1 MVCIFQHIALMW
13 AFRHPYL
20 KGGSSSISRLGPA
33 VHGVPSATSPNPRGP
48 SGARSVQ
55 QVQHPVKELVQEV
68 PYILCHLPLYGEASA
83 LQCSCKSHLFLYMD
97 ERVLHCS
104 CKSHLFLYVDERALL
119 VVASLI
125 YPYMG
130 KR

>member
-1 MVCIFQHIALMW
+1 M
-13 AFRHPYL
+13 
-20 KGGSSSISRLGPA
+20 
-33 VHGVPSATSPNPRGP
+33 HGVPSATSPNPRGP

-68 PYILCHLPLYGEASA
+68 PYILCHLPLYGEERA

-97 ERVLHCS
+97 ERVL
-104 CKSHLFLYVDERALL
+104 L

-130 KR
+130 KREHYTVVASLTYFYM